1 MRDLA
6 AEKKQLQLDNEDAR
20 REEMA
25 RKEQEEET
33 AQRERETQER
43 QREKERAQNEIYEN
57 QFVIDTNTKAIDE
70 LYAQFD
76 TAANAKER
84 RALEE

>member
-1 MRDLA
+1 LRDLA
-6 AEKKQLQLDNEDAR
+6 AEKKQLQIDNEEAR

-43 QREKERAQNEIYEN
+43 QREKERA
-57 QFVIDTNTKAIDE
+57 
-70 LYAQFD
+70 
-76 TAANAKER
+76 
-84 RALEE
+84 